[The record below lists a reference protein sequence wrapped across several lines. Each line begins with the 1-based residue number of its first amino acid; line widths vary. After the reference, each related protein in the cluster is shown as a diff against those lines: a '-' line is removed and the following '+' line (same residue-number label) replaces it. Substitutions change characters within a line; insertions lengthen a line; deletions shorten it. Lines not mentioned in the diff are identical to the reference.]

1 MTKSA
6 NRAVVFVKRWG
17 FLLLVSVFFSAILE
31 LLGLPAALLLG
42 PMIIGIVFSLRGS
55 SLRIGKPG
63 FYMAQTMIGCLVARS
78 LEADVVFDFF
88 TRWWLYL
95 SVTVLVLGIAAAQ
108 GWVLARKQVL
118 PGTTAI
124 WGTPPGAASVM
135 VILSESG
142 GGDPRLVAFMQYL
155 RVLLVAGTASIVA
168 ALTASHSGLSV
179 TSAAYWF
186 PSFNLIS
193 LLETLMIA
201 AFGGWLGLKLKIPGG
216 ALLTPLA
223 IGGTLSLSGAVELV
237 QPPWLLAIS
246 YMVLGWRIGLGF
258 TLAVVRYAMRAFWRI
273 LFSIL
278 LLMALCGLLAV
289 GLVVFFDIDPLT
301 AYLATSPG
309 GLDSVAIIAAS
320 TDVDVGLIMT
330 FQTLRFMLVLLIS
343 PVLARALA
351 KRLLEDAGRET
362 PNAG

>member
-1 MTKSA
+1 MTKITHW
-6 NRAVVFVKRWG
+6 AVVLIKRWF
-17 FLLLVSVFFSAILE
+17 FLLLVSVLFAAVLE

-42 PMIIGIVFSLRGS
+42 PMIVGIIFSLKGS

-63 FYMAQTMIGCLVARS
+63 FYAAQTMIGCLVARS
-78 LEADVVFDFF
+78 LEADVMVDFF
-88 TRWWLYL
+88 SRWWLFL
-95 SVTVLVLGIAAAQ
+95 SVTLLVLGMAAAQ
-108 GWVLARKQVL
+108 GWLLARKQVL

-155 RVLLVAGTASIVA
+155 RVLLVAGTASVVA
-168 ALTASHSGLSV
+168 ALTIAHSDV
-179 TSAAYWF
+179 TVISAAYWF
-186 PSFNLIS
+186 PPFKLIS
-193 LLETLMIA
+193 LLETLLVA
-201 AFGGWLGLKLKIPGG
+201 AFGGWLGIKLKIPGG
-216 ALLTPLA
+216 ALLTPLVIA
-223 IGGTLSLSGAVELV
+223 AALTLSGLVELV

-258 TLAVVRYAMRAFWRI
+258 TLAVVRYARRAFWRI
-273 LFSIL
+273 LFAIL
-278 LLMALCGLLAV
+278 LLMALCGLLAL
-289 GLVVFFDIDPLT
+289 GLVWLFDIDPLT

-320 TDVDVGLIMT
+320 TQVDVGLIMT

-343 PVLARALA
+343 PMLARALA
-351 KRLLEDAGRET
+351 KRLQAG
-362 PNAG
+362 NATSPA

>member
-1 MTKSA
+1 MNLSSVLSTTPW
-6 NRAVVFVKRWG
+6 RAWLG
-17 FLLLVSVFFSAILE
+17 LLVVSVLFSAVLE

-42 PMIIGIVFSLRGS
+42 PMIVGIVFSLRGS
-55 SLRIGKPG
+55 ALRIGKPG
-63 FYMAQTMIGCLVARS
+63 FYAAQTMIGCLVARS
-78 LEADVVFDFF
+78 LEADVVVDFF
-88 TRWWLYL
+88 NRWWLFL
-95 SVTVLVLGIAAAQ
+95 SVTLLVLGIAATQ
-108 GWVLARKQVL
+108 GWILARKQVL

-155 RVLLVAGTASIVA
+155 RVLMVAGTASIVA
-168 ALTASHSGLSV
+168 AMTASHSGMSV

-186 PSFNLIS
+186 PPFNLIA

-201 AFGGWLGLKLKIPGG
+201 AFGGWLGIKLKIPGG

-223 IGGTLSLSGAVELV
+223 IGAALTLSGVVELV

-246 YMVLGWRIGLGF
+246 YMLLGWRIGLGF

-273 LFSIL
+273 LFSIV
-278 LLMALCGLLAV
+278 LLMVLCGGLAI
-289 GLVVFFDIDPLT
+289 GLVVVFDIDPLT

-330 FQTLRFMLVLLIS
+330 FQTLRFLLVLLIS
-343 PVLARALA
+343 PMLARALA
-351 KRLLEDAGRET
+351 KRLQAGAASLRPE
-362 PNAG
+362 